1 MTVLPLLFFLLVQL
15 FSSRTTLVL
24 VAAASDAWNVGWNLN
39 EACMPVG
46 EVSKATFGYTSDTD
60 QAVAF
65 VLTANW
71 VELVEERPA
80 SLGAMERIDELV
92 VFTHSF
98 ERGGV
103 YDTSF
108 TAEMGDQKITL
119 KKVCNILV
127 PELRPVVG
135 DLLQA
140 DTSAAAASSVT
151 TMTWRYAVAFA
162 AVALG
167 YLSTC
172 L

>member
-1 MTVLPLLFFLLVQL
+1 MDVKTVVPLLFLQFFLL
-15 FSSRTTLVL
+15 SSQTPVVL
-24 VAAASDAWNVGWNLN
+24 VAASEVWKVRWNLN

-46 EVSKATFGYTSDTD
+46 EVSKATFGYTSNTD

-65 VLTANW
+65 VLTADW
-71 VELVEERPA
+71 VELQEEREA
-80 SLGAMERIDELV
+80 SLGAMEFSQEQV

-98 ERGGV
+98 ERGGI

-135 DLLQA
+135 DVLQA
-140 DTSAAAASSVT
+140 DTSATSSVT
-151 TMTWRYAVAFA
+151 LLSSCYAVVSA
-162 AVALG
+162 AIALG
-167 YLSTC
+167 CISTW